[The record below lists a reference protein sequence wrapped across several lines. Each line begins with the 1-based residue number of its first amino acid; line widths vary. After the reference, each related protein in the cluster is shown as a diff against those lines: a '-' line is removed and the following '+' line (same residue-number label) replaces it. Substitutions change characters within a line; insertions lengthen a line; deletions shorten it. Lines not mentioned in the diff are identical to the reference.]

1 MQKLLK
7 ELTMKANNKKVIKI
21 IFNLNGRTR
30 YVERYLKMIE
40 KNYLNYDFFD
50 ILIINELGSKSINK
64 KFKVINTSSSKKI
77 TGMNGIFREIFKKK
91 SILKNYK
98 YCCFV
103 EDDNFIFPN
112 SLFKSQKFLENNNN
126 YIACSGKSF
135 IFSKNNNKYSYLNS
149 YSSPNTVDNMDV
161 DIRFQTYN
169 KALCYYNLFRKEY
182 FFKIL
187 KKISLIKDD
196 NMSEVFFNFL
206 TIKFGGIKK
215 LNCIYLARE
224 YPRPKIYNI
233 PHKKEWIKNKNLLKD
248 VKIVIDDIDSNN
260 SNNLSN
266 ISIFKYLSLRF
277 FNDEKVVVFTK
288 IINYL
293 ISKLFYL
300 NNIFTINKFINDLKP
315 L

>member
-1 MQKLLK
+1 MI
-7 ELTMKANNKKVIKI
+7 NRKKKTIKI
-21 IFNLNGRTR
+21 IFNLNGRTK
-30 YVERYLKMIE
+30 YVERYLEMIK
-40 KNYLNYDFFD
+40 KNYHTYNFFD
-50 ILIINELGSKSINK
+50 ILVINEIGCKLVKK
-64 KFKVINTSSSKKI
+64 KFKVINTKTLRKVS
-77 TGMNGIFREIFKKK
+77 GMNDIFREIAKKK
-91 SILKNYK
+91 IILRNYE

-112 SLFKSQKFLENNNN
+112 SLFKSQKFLDNNND

-135 IFSKNNNKYSYLNS
+135 IFSKINKKYSYLNS
-149 YSSPNTVDNMDV
+149 YLSPNTVDNMDAS
-161 DIRFQTYN
+161 IRFQTYN

-182 FFKIL
+182 FFRIL
-187 KKISLIKDD
+187 KKVSLIKDD

-206 TIKFGGIKK
+206 SIKFGRIKK

-233 PHKKEWIKNKNLLKD
+233 PNKKEWIKNKNLLKD

-277 FNDEKVVVFTK
+277 FNDEKVSVFTK
-288 IINYL
+288 IINYFK
-293 ISKLFYL
+293 SKLFYL
-300 NNIFTINKFINDLKP
+300 NNIYIINKFISDLKT